1 MTVDEY
7 RECLEAAMDA
17 YESARREDEPYQIEV
32 KVDPVVYTPPVVQQV
47 VVGGTIFMCGLF
59 LGILISRWR
68 RK

>member
-7 RECLEAAMDA
+7 REALTAAMDA

-32 KVDPVVYTPPVVQQV
+32 KVDPVVYTPPVVQQI

-59 LGILISRWR
+59 LGILIGRWR
-68 RK
+68 K

>member
-1 MTVDEY
+1 MTVEEY
-7 RECLEAAMDA
+7 REALTAAMDA

-59 LGILISRWR
+59 LGILIGGWR
-68 RK
+68 K

>member
-7 RECLEAAMDA
+7 HECLEAAMNA

-47 VVGGTIFMCGLF
+47 VVGFTILLCGIF
-59 LGILISRWR
+59 LGYIIGRWKR
-68 RK
+68 

>member
-7 RECLEAAMDA
+7 REALAAAMDA

-59 LGILISRWR
+59 LGILIGRWR
-68 RK
+68 K